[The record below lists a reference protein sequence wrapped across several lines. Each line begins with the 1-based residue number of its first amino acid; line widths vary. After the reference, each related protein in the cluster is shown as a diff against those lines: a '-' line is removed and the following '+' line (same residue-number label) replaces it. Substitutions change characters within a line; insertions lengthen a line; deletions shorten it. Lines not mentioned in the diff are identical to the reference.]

1 MKELMY
7 KEFKLSMQPIA
18 YIFLGLSSLLCIP
31 NYPYYVTFF
40 YTCLGIFFVFQ
51 VNRENHDVYY
61 MMALP
66 IRKRDIVKA
75 RFYLVVCI
83 ELAQVITCIPFAFIR
98 DKFIPLN
105 NQVGIEANVA
115 FIGLSFIMLGLF
127 NFIFLT
133 QYYKSGYNIGVPF
146 FQSSIMMVIYIV
158 VAEVMLRVIPY
169 MRDYCDSISIED
181 QIKQIPI
188 LLLGVIIYTAIT
200 FLAYKKSADSF
211 DKLDL

>member
-7 KEFKLSMQPIA
+7 KEFKLSMHPVP
-18 YIFLGLSSLLCIP
+18 YIFLSLSALLCIP

-40 YTCLGIFFVFQ
+40 YTCLGIFFLFQ
-51 VNRENHDVYY
+51 ANRENRDVYY

-66 IRKRDIVKA
+66 IQKRDMVKA

-83 ELAQVITCIPFAFIR
+83 ELAQVIACIPFAFIR
-98 DKFIPLN
+98 DKFILMN

-127 NFIFLT
+127 NCIFLT
-133 QYYKSGYNIGVPF
+133 EYYKSGYNIGVPF
-146 FQSSIMMVIYIV
+146 AQSSTMMVVYIV
-158 VAEVMLRVIPY
+158 VVEVMLRVIPY
-169 MRDYCDSISIED
+169 MRDYCDSVSAEN
-181 QIKQIPI
+181 QIKQIPV
-188 LLLGVIIYTAIT
+188 LLLGIILYTAIT
-200 FLAYKKSADSF
+200 MLAFKKSAKSF

>member
-7 KEFKLSMQPIA
+7 KEFKLSMHPIA
-18 YIFLGLSSLLCIP
+18 YIFLSLSALLCIP

-51 VNRENHDVYY
+51 GSRENRDVYY

-83 ELAQVITCIPFAFIR
+83 EIAQVIACIPFAFIR
-98 DKFIPLN
+98 DKFIPMN

-115 FIGLSFIMLGLF
+115 FIGLAFVMMGLF
-127 NFIFLT
+127 NLIFLT
-133 QYYKSGYNIGVPF
+133 QYYKSGYKIGMPF
-146 FQSSIMMVIYIV
+146 AISSMVICIYVIV
-158 VAEVMLRVIPY
+158 VETMDHVVPY
-169 MRDYCDSISIED
+169 MKNVCESVTAESM
-181 QIKQIPI
+181 IKQIPI
-188 LLLGVIIYTAIT
+188 LISGIIIYVAIT
-200 FLAYKKSADSF
+200 VLAYKESANSF
-211 DKLDL
+211 EKLDL

>member
-18 YIFLGLSSLLCIP
+18 YIFLSLSALLCIP

-51 VNRENHDVYY
+51 LNRENRDVHY

-75 RFYLVVCI
+75 RFYLVVFI

-98 DKFIPLN
+98 DKFIPMN

-133 QYYKSGYNIGVPF
+133 QYYKSGYKIGVPF
-146 FQSSIMMVIYIV
+146 VKASTMMFFYIV

-169 MRDYCDSISIED
+169 MRDYCDSVSMQN
-181 QIKQIPI
+181 QIKQLPV
-188 LLLGVIIYTAIT
+188 LLLGVILYIGIT
-200 FLAYKKSADSF
+200 LLAYEKSAYNF